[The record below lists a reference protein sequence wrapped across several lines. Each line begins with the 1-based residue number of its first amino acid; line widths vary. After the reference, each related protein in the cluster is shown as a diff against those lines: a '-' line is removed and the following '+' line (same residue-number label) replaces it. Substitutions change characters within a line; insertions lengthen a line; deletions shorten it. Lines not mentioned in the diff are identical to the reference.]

1 MRHVQEINPDFPRV
15 QALSIRSGAA
25 SLPVSY
31 LSDESPK
38 DKLWDTHKAQAR
50 RVAEVLACDGCGEG
64 SVLQKQAARMVDCAN
79 WLDFRRR
86 TDRETGKTSFK
97 LKTAKFCHVRICPI
111 CQWRRSLRWVARLSS
126 SLPVIIY
133 EFPDAQF
140 LLLTLTNRNCAAHE
154 LRREVRRM
162 NEAFQRLSQRA
173 EFAPVIGWI
182 RTVEVTRGRLGDAHP
197 HFHCLLMVRGSY
209 FSSSDYI
216 KQARWRELWQEAARL
231 DYLPVVNVKKIRAGE
246 VGRLPGGV
254 VEVLKYAVKPSDL
267 AVEPDSEAGEWVRE
281 VTRQLHKTRAISTGG
296 VLKDVLKDGET
307 DNELIHVGED
317 EVLGETEI
325 EEVVSYRWDNHAGR
339 YCRSLDAMS
348 RDAFLS
354 AIAPRNPRRAAEY
367 FREAEINRR
376 RYG

>member
-1 MRHVQEINPDFPRV
+1 MRGKHLDYDPQVDIRV
-15 QALSIRSGAA
+15 G
-25 SLPVSY
+25 
-31 LSDESPK
+31 
-38 DKLWDTHKAQAR
+38 
-50 RVAEVLACDGCGEG
+50 
-64 SVLQKQAARMVDCAN
+64 
-79 WLDFRRR
+79 
-86 TDRETGKTSFK
+86 
-97 LKTAKFCHVRICPI
+97 
-111 CQWRRSLRWVARLSS
+111 SS
-126 SLPVIIY
+126 SH
-133 EFPDAQF
+133 A
-140 LLLTLTNRNCAAHE
+140 
-154 LRREVRRM
+154 RE
-162 NEAFQRLSQRA
+162 
-173 EFAPVIGWI
+173 
-182 RTVEVTRGRLGDAHP
+182 TRGRLGDAHP

-348 RDAFLS
+348 RDAFFS
-354 AIAPRNPRRAAEY
+354 AIAPRNPRRAAEF